1 MNLFTP
7 WIVKLG
13 QLTHL
18 FYEALLALPEIH
30 KTPRLA
36 IQEMEK
42 IGVNSLPVVILT
54 SLFIGMVSAVQTA
67 YQVKDFVPLEYLGV
81 GIAKAVLI
89 ELGPVITA
97 LVVAG
102 RSGAGIA
109 AEIGSMRVTEQI
121 DALTVMGINPVRYLV
136 LPRLM
141 AGVVSLPLLTVFAEF
156 SAIMAA
162 AVVSKYLL
170 FVPMSLYF
178 SGIRMFFAP
187 VDLWGGLL
195 KSVVFGGIIALMGSF
210 HGYYAEGGATGVGR
224 ATTEAVVS
232 SSVLILAADYILGTL
247 IYG

>member
-1 MNLFTP
+1 MRF
-7 WIVKLG
+7 WITRLG
-13 QLTHL
+13 QLVV
-18 FYEALLALPEIH
+18 LLGEVVLSVREIH
-30 KTPRLA
+30 KIPRLTLM
-36 IQEMEK
+36 EMEK
-42 IGVNSLPVVILT
+42 IGVNSLPVVMLT

-67 YQVKDFVPLEYLGV
+67 YQVRDFVPLEYLGV

-109 AEIGSMRVTEQI
+109 AELGSMRVTEQI
-121 DALTVMGINPVRYLV
+121 DALTVMGINPVRYLI
-136 LPRLM
+136 LPRLL
-141 AGVVSLPLLTVFAEF
+141 AGLIMLPILTVFAETA
-156 SAIMAA
+156 AILAA
-162 AVVSKYLL
+162 AVVSRLLL
-170 FVPMSLYF
+170 FVPISLF
-178 SGIRMFFAP
+178 FTGIQMFFAP

-195 KSVVFGGIIALMGSF
+195 KSLVFGGIIALMGSF
-210 HGYYAEGGATGVGR
+210 HGYYADGGATGVGR